1 MTVRRAAAAI
11 ADFDLSR
18 HWHELRRGKEGWAA
32 APALTRELTER
43 FTATVA
49 EAVSM
54 SGQLPANLEFVVA
67 TRYGTAHVAEVMHTQ
82 LREAGPK
89 WLNPEQFLY
98 YAPHALLS
106 AAALTLGIGGA
117 GSTLLGPDA
126 EFQAV
131 AHAVRRIRSGRA
143 GAVVVAE
150 YEALTPFAAAALT
163 GHTGHGAPPKGQ
175 VTALMLS
182 GEGTAPRLTPHRSLE
197 ETAVRRLAEGA
208 GAPVLSADRGL
219 LRTLAAAEAPAVLTT
234 GETDRRDV
242 VVVTS

>member
-11 ADFDLSR
+11 ADFGMSR

-32 APALTRELTER
+32 APALTRELTEC
-43 FTATVA
+43 FAATVG

-54 SGQLPANLEFVVA
+54 SGQPPAELEFVVA
-67 TRYGTAHVAEVMHTQ
+67 TRYGTAHVAEVMHAQ

-89 WLNPEQFLY
+89 WLDPEQFLY

-106 AAALTLGIGGA
+106 ATALTLGIGGA

-131 AHAVRRIRSGRA
+131 AHAVRRIRTGRA
-143 GAVVVAE
+143 EAVVVAA

-163 GHTGHGAPPKGQ
+163 GHTGEGAPPNGQ
-175 VTALMLS
+175 VTALVLG
-182 GEGTAPRLTPHRSLE
+182 GEGTSPTVTPHRSLE
-197 ETAVRRLAEGA
+197 ETAVRSLAEDA
-208 GAPVLSADRGL
+208 GAPILSADGGL
-219 LRTLAAAEAPAVLTT
+219 LRTLSAAEAPAVLTT
-234 GETDRRDV
+234 GEGDRRDV